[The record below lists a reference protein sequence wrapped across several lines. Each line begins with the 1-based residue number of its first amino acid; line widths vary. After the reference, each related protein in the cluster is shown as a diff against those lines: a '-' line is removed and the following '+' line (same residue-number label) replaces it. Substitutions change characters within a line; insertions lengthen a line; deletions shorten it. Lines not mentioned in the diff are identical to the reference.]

1 MVYSIFPNV
10 PRQKL
15 GSFSLYGEVSGRI
28 LKCFM
33 RGSRDFGRFVAHF
46 WWSYEKK
53 LWLSLRYDN
62 DTARILQSFVEIN
75 VARRCIVFQ
84 PQPTFYALSTSREKR
99 PGPHEIHLRFFSERK
114 WMSMGPQRLSRNVK
128 GA

>member
-1 MVYSIFPNV
+1 MYTCIFPNV

-15 GSFSLYGEVSGRI
+15 GSISLYGEVSGRI
-28 LKCFM
+28 LKGFM

-62 DTARILQSFVEIN
+62 DTARILRSFVEIN

-99 PGPHEIHLRFFSERK
+99 PGPHETHLRFFSERK
-114 WMSMGPQRLSRNVK
+114 
-128 GA
+128 